1 MKKIAFLVYDYSL
14 TGGAERVVLNLTNEL
29 CKTYE
34 VHIISL
40 FNKLEVKK
48 NENIIYHSLVD
59 KTVAIP
65 THIFSLSSKLRKY
78 VKNNKIEIL
87 FAITAGVNSV
97 AYYGLKHIPCKF
109 IYCEHSN
116 ILNQTYG
123 KKHFKR
129 QSLGAKK
136 ADKVITLTKQDKEAF
151 INKFNID
158 ESRID
163 YIYNWFEPNINTT
176 IKDKLGKHIISVGR
190 LEKVKGYDNLIKV
203 AKKVFLS
210 HPDWKWDIYG
220 DGTQKDII
228 QQEIISEGL
237 TNFITLKGNC
247 DLKSIY
253 AKYDIFVMTSYYEG
267 LPVSMLE
274 AIGAHLPVVSFDCP
288 TGPREIIDNNENG
301 YLVDCYDV
309 NKLADAVNSLIDDN
323 DKRNEFSKK
332 ADKNLGKFSKP
343 MILQKWIDL
352 IEGKDEK

>member
-29 CKTYE
+29 CKSYE

-40 FNKLEVKK
+40 FNKLELKK
-48 NENIIYHSLVD
+48 NENVIYHSLLD
-59 KTVAIP
+59 KTVLIP
-65 THIFSLSSKLRKY
+65 THILSLSNKLKKY
-78 VKNNKIEIL
+78 VKSNNIEIL

-97 AYYGLKHIPCKF
+97 AYYGLKHTSCRF

-151 INKFNID
+151 MNMFKID

-163 YIYNWFEPNINTT
+163 YIYNWFEPNIDVNV
-176 IKDKLGKHIISVGR
+176 KDKLDKHIISVGR
-190 LEKVKGYDNLIKV
+190 LEKVKGYDNLLLV
-203 AKKVFLS
+203 AKKVFAS

-220 DGTQKDII
+220 DGTQKETI
-228 QQEIISEGL
+228 QEEINKLAL
-237 TNFITLKGNC
+237 TEFVSLKGNH
-247 DLKSIY
+247 DLRSVY

-301 YLVDCYDV
+301 YLIDCYDV
-309 NKLADAVNSLIDDN
+309 DKLAYAVNLLIE
-323 DKRNEFSKK
+323 DKAKRTEFSKK
-332 ADKNLGKFSKP
+332 ADKNLDKFSKAK
-343 MILQKWIDL
+343 ILQKWVDL